1 METVFENHLKE
12 MSTDPLMPE
21 PCRIKNVIRESSDV
35 FTFEIEP
42 PESFGEF
49 DFLPGQFNMLYAFG
63 TGEVPVSI
71 SGDPENHGNL
81 VHTIRAV
88 GTVTNALCK
97 LERGDMLGVR
107 GTFGSDWQIEKQT
120 GKDIILVAG
129 GIGLAPLRPVIYH
142 ILNHRTLYGRVF
154 LFYGARTPDDLIF
167 REELE
172 KWRARFDLEIEI
184 TVDTSAKNWRGN
196 VGFVTN
202 LIQIEQ
208 FDAAK
213 TTAMLCGP
221 EIMMRFAASELKKRG
236 SKTDQI
242 FVSMERNMKCAVGF
256 CGRCQFGAE
265 FVCKDGPVFR
275 LDRIE
280 RVFGRPEI

>member
-1 METVFENHLKE
+1 
-12 MSTDPLMPE
+12 MPV
-21 PCRIKNVIRESSDV
+21 PCRIKKVIRESSDV

-42 PESFGEF
+42 PKSFEKF
-49 DFLPGQFNMLYAFG
+49 EFLPGQFNMLYVFG

-71 SGDPENHGNL
+71 SGNPENRRNL
-81 VHTIRAV
+81 IHTVRAV

-97 LERGDMLGVR
+97 LESGDMLGVR
-107 GTFGSDWQIEKQT
+107 GAFGSDWQIEKQC

-154 LFYGARTPDDLIF
+154 LFYGTRTPDDLIF

-184 TVDTSAKNWRGN
+184 TVDSSDKNWRGN

-202 LIQIEQ
+202 LIQNEQ
-208 FDAAK
+208 FDAAN

-236 SKTDQI
+236 LKTDQI

-265 FVCKDGPVFR
+265 FVCKDGAVFR

-280 RVFGRPEI
+280 RIFGKPEI